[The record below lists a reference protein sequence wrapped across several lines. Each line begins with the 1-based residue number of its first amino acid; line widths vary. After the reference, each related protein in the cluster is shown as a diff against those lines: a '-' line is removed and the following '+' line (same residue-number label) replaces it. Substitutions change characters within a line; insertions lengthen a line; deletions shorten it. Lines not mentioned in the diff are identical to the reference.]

1 MLFCLTVTTNFQT
14 RNAKRMN
21 KALIIGI
28 TGGIGSGKST
38 LSTKL
43 RTEGYSVYDS
53 DVEAKRLQNEHPE
66 IRKQLVDLFGDEVF
80 TSQGLNR
87 AALAKLVFGKA
98 DLLAQLN
105 AIVHPVV
112 RKDFISWIKNHNNEK
127 LLFVESAILFESG
140 FNVLVDK
147 VILMTASE
155 AVRLARVVKRDVISP
170 EHVRARMAHQ
180 LPDESK
186 ISRADFI
193 IHSDDNQ
200 PLDPKMRKV
209 LEELLKS
216 VEK

>member
-1 MLFCLTVTTNFQT
+1 
-14 RNAKRMN
+14 MN

-43 RTEGYSVYDS
+43 RAEGYSVYDS

-66 IRKQLVDLFGDEVF
+66 IRKQLVELFGEEIF
-80 TSQGLNR
+80 TPQGLNR
-87 AALAKLVFGKA
+87 GTLAKIVFGKA
-98 DLLAQLN
+98 DLLAKLN
-105 AIVHPVV
+105 AVVHPVV
-112 RKDFISWIKNHNNEK
+112 RKDLISWIKNHNNEK

-155 AVRLARVVKRDVISP
+155 AVRLARVIKRDVISP

-180 LPDESK
+180 MPDENKLS
-186 ISRADFI
+186 SVDFM

-216 VEK
+216 AEE